1 MIVCA
6 TDGNMGTTERENT
19 APKNEK
25 EPKTMTNELFT
36 TMRALRET
44 TSANGA
50 VVRYGFRVFRVDG
63 NENDGYRVEVYE
75 FPDEPQELGYPE
87 DECRL
92 QGVVGKGRRHR
103 DAGSALH
110 WAIRLA

>member
-1 MIVCA
+1 
-6 TDGNMGTTERENT
+6 
-19 APKNEK
+19 
-25 EPKTMTNELFT
+25 MTNDLFT
-36 TMRALRET
+36 TMERLSKA
-44 TSANGA
+44 TSKNGA

-63 NENDGYRVEVYE
+63 NENDGYTVEVYE
-75 FPDEPQELGYPE
+75 FPDDPEDIGYPE

-92 QGVVGKGRRHR
+92 QCVAESGRRHR

>member
-1 MIVCA
+1 MIVYYPDLLLCA
-6 TDGNMGTTERENT
+6 IDGNMGSQKRREN
-19 APKNEK
+19 
-25 EPKTMTNELFT
+25 KTMTNELYT
-36 TMRALRET
+36 TMRALRST
-44 TSANGA
+44 TSENGA

-63 NENDGYRVEVYE
+63 NENDGYTVEVYE
-75 FPDEPQELGYPE
+75 FPDMPGELGYPE

-92 QGVVGKGRRHR
+92 QCVAGPGKRHR

>member
-1 MIVCA
+1 
-6 TDGNMGTTERENT
+6 
-19 APKNEK
+19 
-25 EPKTMTNELFT
+25 MTNDLFT
-36 TMRALRET
+36 TMERLRKT
-44 TSANGA
+44 TSKNGA

-63 NENDGYRVEVYE
+63 NENDGYTVEVYE

-92 QGVVGKGRRHR
+92 QCVAGPGKRHR